1 MILPQQ
7 YFWSGNGIE
16 NDFFDEENW
25 VNYSTNQEP
34 INDIF
39 SPNSP
44 IEYELYL
51 TCEVNVNQEVNLGV
65 NGKLVVIQGEF
76 NANKISGEGEI
87 VLHESSYINLTDDY
101 PISEEV

>member
-7 YFWSGNGIE
+7 YFWSGNGTE

-34 INDIF
+34 NNDIF

-51 TCEVNVNQEVNLGV
+51 TCEININQEVILGV
-65 NGKLVVIQGEF
+65 EPYIKRKAIRHLDKGRIVIFCAYQF
-76 NANKISGEGEI
+76 QHQQQDKQ
-87 VLHESSYINLTDDY
+87 LL
-101 PISEEV
+101 